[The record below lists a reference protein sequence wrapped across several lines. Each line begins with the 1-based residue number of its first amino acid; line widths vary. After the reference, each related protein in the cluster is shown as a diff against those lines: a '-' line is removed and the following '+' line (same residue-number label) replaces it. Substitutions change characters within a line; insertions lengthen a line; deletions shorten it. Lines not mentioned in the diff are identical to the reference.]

1 VDDNINHAVQFGKG
15 IKSSLDFELLAPVRL
30 NTVCFTLRKETS
42 PDEATVFLKT
52 LNASGKVFMTPTL
65 YKDRK
70 GIRAAFVNWRTTTD
84 DVNLVLGLMD
94 EVINQLRNGH

>member
-1 VDDNINHAVQFGKG
+1 
-15 IKSSLDFELLAPVRL
+15 
-30 NTVCFTLRKETS
+30 
-42 PDEATVFLKT
+42 VFLKT
-52 LNASGKVFMTPTL
+52 LNATGKVFMTPTL

-84 DVNLVLGLMD
+84 DVNLVLGLME